1 MTHTVTG
8 KHVGDSKT
16 SRMVQNKTNVSF
28 VELKKKKKQQ
38 ELAKTGRNRKP
49 DAGLAGT
56 SAGQL
61 LGKTVGGSLR
71 NSK

>member
-28 VELKKKKKQQ
+28 VELKKKKKT
-38 ELAKTGRNRKP
+38 AR
-49 DAGLAGT
+49 AGKDGEKSET
-56 SAGQL
+56 
-61 LGKTVGGSLR
+61 
-71 NSK
+71 